1 MAVINKINDQ
11 KNLIEEN
18 LRIIHS
24 NSNGKHKEEFLE
36 VKKNVSKKIGFL
48 VKVIRKLKKKIT
60 NYKNEAE

>member
-1 MAVINKINDQ
+1 MTVINKINDQ

-24 NSNGKHKEEFLE
+24 NSNRKNKEEFFE

-60 NYKNEAE
+60 NYKNEA

>member
-24 NSNGKHKEEFLE
+24 NSDGKHKEEFFE

-48 VKVIRKLKKKIT
+48 VNVIRKLKKKIT
-60 NYKNEAE
+60 NYKNEA

>member
-60 NYKNEAE
+60 NYKNEA